1 MLWWLAQNTVMA
13 GVLAGLVVL
22 ACRVCRFRPAV
33 RHALWLLVL
42 LKLIAPPLLPWPWPD
57 AEPWRGDVVAAVE
70 SVPEKASESATR
82 PVETPASGEL
92 FAKWMALDPT
102 VTSEPAVPESEHR
115 FEIVPF
121 PAGEVSPPVD
131 VDPTA
136 APSPGFWQS
145 GATARL
151 AFNVWLVAAAAM
163 AGLQLIRILRFRRLV
178 GSGLPAPASLSE
190 LVAKLAMQL
199 GVRPPETLVVQG
211 LASPM
216 VWGLG
221 RPLLLWP
228 AWLLGRMTPDCQRAV
243 IVHEL
248 AHLRR
253 RDHWVGWLQL
263 AVGCAWWWN
272 PLFRFVNKQVRRNAE
287 LACDAW
293 VVETLPSA
301 RRAYAEALLEVSQL
315 SSRNALPLPA
325 LGMAGGHP
333 DFERRL
339 IMIMRDRVPCRIPLF
354 GAAVIG
360 LLALIALP
368 GWSLSQQPTQP
379 KVKEKIKDA
388 KPYQVTPG
396 ADVEVI
402 LQDVVIDPGKAGGD
416 GDRLD
421 RLEKQLEALLKEVKA
436 MRAGTPK
443 SDLPVKAT
451 APKVVT
457 VETKPNTDAKAA
469 GYPSSE
475 GKRVYFEVIDRG
487 EGGGQSVTLTRAT
500 YKMPKEK
507 AEALAKFLSD
517 QVKGQV
523 LETKVDGDGIVV
535 TTTPGNQ
542 RTIHEFIN
550 LVQGKTGQSKEV
562 WMLDGFKKSELK
574 DAGTKPEQKEDKK
587 PELPK

>member
-33 RHALWLLVL
+33 RHVLWLLVL
-42 LKLIAPPLLPWPWPD
+42 LKLIAPPLLPWPWPEV
-57 AEPWRGDVVAAVE
+57 EPWRGDVAVPAE
-70 SVPEKASESATR
+70 PVPEQAPEIATR
-82 PVETPASGEL
+82 PAETPASDEL
-92 FAKWMALDPT
+92 FAKWMTLDPT
-102 VTSEPAVPESEHR
+102 ITSEPALPESEYR
-115 FEIVPF
+115 FDII
-121 PAGEVSPPVD
+121 APPVD
-131 VDPTA
+131 EAQPLADANRTA
-136 APSPGFWQS
+136 APSPRFWWP
-145 GATARL
+145 GATAQL
-151 AFNVWLVAAAAM
+151 AFNVWLAAAAAM
-163 AGLQLIRILRFRRLV
+163 AGLQLIRIVRFRSLLA
-178 GSGLPAPASLSE
+178 SGRPAPLALSDV
-190 LVAKLAMQL
+190 VANLAMRL
-199 GVRPPETLVVQG
+199 NVRPPEVLVVPG

-221 RPLLLWP
+221 RPRLLWP
-228 AWLLGRMTPDCQRAV
+228 EWLLGRMTPDCQRAV

-272 PLFRFVNKQVRRNAE
+272 PLFRFVNTQVRRNAE

-293 VVETLPSA
+293 VVETLPGA

-339 IMIMRDRVPCRIPLF
+339 IMIMRDRVPCRVPLY
-354 GAAVIG
+354 GAAVLG

-368 GWSLSQQPTQP
+368 GWSLSQQAAEP
-379 KVKEKIKDA
+379 KTKEKIKDREQ
-388 KPYQVTPG
+388 YQAPSRE
-396 ADVEVI
+396 DVEFVA
-402 LQDVVIDPGKAGGD
+402 QKEASDPGKPGGD
-416 GDRLD
+416 AERLD
-421 RLEKQLEALLKEVKA
+421 RLEKQLEVLLKEVKA

-443 SDLPVKAT
+443 SDPLLKAV
-451 APKVVT
+451 APKEVT
-457 VETKPNTDAKAA
+457 VEVKPRVDRKDGKFEFYTVTSTDQA
-469 GYPSSE
+469 
-475 GKRVYFEVIDRG
+475 VM
-487 EGGGQSVTLTRAT
+487 LTRAT

-523 LETKVDGDGIVV
+523 LETKVDGDSIVV
-535 TTTPGNQ
+535 TTTPGIQ

-550 LVQGKTGQSKEV
+550 LVQGKPTAFGESILRHELASPEKE
-562 WMLDGFKKSELK
+562 KK
-574 DAGTKPEQKEDKK
+574 
-587 PELPK
+587 